1 VWFKS
6 RCRRRKLLPRNDFSV
21 VWARSTAVAVPPGKR
36 NGWEHQDL
44 RRRHL
49 LKSQIENV
57 PRTPISAVARPLEE
71 HSTLVWRIHQW
82 FSRVF
87 LVRFP
92 RRAPATIF
100 KLTKGLGLVRLA
112 IPREELAIRCEL
124 VLAFGPDAARRNAC
138 GGIGR

>member
-1 VWFKS
+1 MWFKS
-6 RCRRRKLLPRNDFSV
+6 RCRRRKLLPRYDFSV

-71 HSTLVWRIHQW
+71 HSTLVWRLHQW

-87 LVRFP
+87 AGHYP
-92 RRAPATIF
+92 WRASVTIW
-100 KLTKGLGLVRLA
+100 KPMRDS
-112 IPREELAIRCEL
+112 ELRANVERTLMSDEH
-124 VLAFGPDAARRNAC
+124 FNGMS
-138 GGIGR
+138 G